1 MNFDRL
7 LTSRATRD
15 ASAGHALL
23 ATHAP
28 RMPWDVFT
36 KQVFDPRPGEHV
48 AIIGPTGQG
57 KTVLQTAILPFFPF
71 VAVFATK
78 PVDRS
83 MKELITDHG
92 YMRLAHWYKLD
103 AFDVPRR
110 VIWPD
115 ATTLNAITKQRKVF
129 AHAFQSIFREG
140 GRPEHNP
147 VGWAV
152 GIDEL
157 WYVVNVLGLD
167 EAVKLF
173 LLQGRSLGHSLIV
186 ATQRPSKVPLE
197 VYDQS
202 THLFYFRDN
211 DRRNLDRLS
220 EINARDSA
228 LVKLIVQNL
237 DQHQVLYI
245 NTRTGQMV
253 RTRTPVPRG
262 GVAEQRFW
270 NLYGMKV

>member
-1 MNFDRL
+1 MNYDRL

-23 ATHAP
+23 ATNAP

-36 KQVFDPRPGEHV
+36 RSVFDPRPGEHV

-57 KTVLQTAILPFFPF
+57 KTVLQTEILPFFPF

-83 MKELITDHG
+83 MKELIVNQG
-92 YMRLAHWYKLD
+92 YKRLAHWHRLD
-103 AFDVPRR
+103 PFDVPKR
-110 VIWPD
+110 VVWPD
-115 ATTLNAITKQRKVF
+115 ASSLKAISTQRRVF

-157 WYVVNVLGLD
+157 WYIVNVLGLD

-253 RTRTPVPRG
+253 RTRTPVPRELPLTPVRKFLDG
-262 GVAEQRFW
+262 KR
-270 NLYGMKV
+270 